1 MGGRADDSA
10 TASSGMVIGAKART
24 AVPSPGPT
32 DSGQEEAIDEVNA
45 LGMGPSTDPVLGV
58 AGSDSIEVEAMDS
71 FHYPPSGFP
80 KAPDLWT
87 EDVDLEAPKVVA
99 PGGACCR
106 RSRLRSRQ
114 EMKLQG

>member
-1 MGGRADDSA
+1 MSTTSMGGRADDSA
-10 TASSGMVIGAKART
+10 TASSGMVVGAKART

-32 DSGQEEAIDEVNA
+32 DLGQEEAIDEVNVPR
-45 LGMGPSTDPVLGV
+45 MGVD
-58 AGSDSIEVEAMDS
+58 GSGSVQVEAMDS
-71 FHYPPSGFP
+71 FHSPPSGFP

-99 PGGACCR
+99 AGGACCR
-106 RSRLRSRQ
+106 RSRQ